1 MSSTLVSVVI
11 ASWNRKDDV
20 LETLP
25 SIYEQDYKN
34 YEIIV
39 VDNGSTDG
47 TVEVLREQHPDVI
60 LVPLSEN
67 LGATGGRNAGID
79 VTKGDIVFFLDSDCS
94 MQHDTLVNTVRKF
107 ESDSKLGILGCKILN
122 YYTGKIDG
130 TTGWAFTSAV
140 SPDSEF
146 ESFSFS
152 ETGSAIRRSALEE
165 AGPFWDFLFFGRE
178 GEDLSIRVW
187 DAGYTVI
194 FYPEAIVH
202 HRESPEKRVIGSQRE
217 YFDLRNCFYIYFTRY
232 PWDMFLRVMAVKVG
246 SATVRGIRRRNVH
259 KTVLRALADLV
270 RHMPYLWKERN
281 PISRETA
288 DYYFALQRQ
297 HGPLSWS
304 VGSWLRAKV

>member
-1 MSSTLVSVVI
+1 MDSTLVSIVI

-25 SIYEQDYKN
+25 SIYDQDYPH

-39 VDNGSTDG
+39 VDNGSTDN
-47 TVEVLREQHPDVI
+47 TVEALREQYPDVV
-60 LVPLSEN
+60 LVPLTEN
-67 LGATGGRNAGID
+67 LGATGGRNAGIA
-79 VTKGDIVFFLDSDCS
+79 VAKGDIIFFLDSDCS
-94 MQHDTLVNTVRKF
+94 MQHDTLTNVVRKF
-107 ESDSKLGILGCKILN
+107 ESDPKVGILGCKVLN
-122 YYTGKIDG
+122 YFTGQIDG
-130 TTGWAFTSAV
+130 ATGWAFTSSV
-140 SPDSEF
+140 DENTEF

-152 ETGSAIRRSALEE
+152 ETGSAIRKAAVDE

-187 DAGYTVI
+187 DAGYTVMY
-194 FYPEAIVH
+194 FPNAIVH

-232 PWDMFLRVMAVKVG
+232 PWDMFVRVMTMKVG
-246 SATVRGIRRRNVH
+246 SATLRGIRRRNAH
-259 KTVLRALADLV
+259 ETVLRALSDLA
-270 RHMPYLWKERN
+270 RNLPYLWKERD

-288 DYYFALQRQ
+288 DYYFTLQRE

>member
-1 MSSTLVSVVI
+1 MNSMLVSIVI

-25 SIYEQDYKN
+25 SIYGQDYPN

-39 VDNGSTDG
+39 VDNGSTDN
-47 TVEVLREQHPDVI
+47 TVEALREQYPDVV
-60 LVPLSEN
+60 LVPLTEN

-79 VTKGDIVFFLDSDCS
+79 VAKGDIIFFLDSDCS
-94 MQHDTLVNTVRKF
+94 MQHDTLVNTVHKF
-107 ESDSKLGILGCKILN
+107 ESDPKLGILGCKILN
-122 YYTGKIDG
+122 YFTGKLDG
-130 TTGWAFTSAV
+130 ATGWAFTSSV
-140 SPDSEF
+140 DPNTEF

-152 ETGSAIRRSALEE
+152 ETGSAIRRTALEE

-187 DAGYTVI
+187 DAGYTVM

-232 PWDMFLRVMAVKVG
+232 PWDMFVRVMTMKVG
-246 SATVRGIRRRNVH
+246 SATLRGIRRRNAH
-259 KTVLRALADLV
+259 KTVFRALSDLV
-270 RHMPYLWKERN
+270 RNLPYLLKERN

-288 DYYFALQRQ
+288 DYYFTLQRE

-304 VGSWLRAKV
+304 MGSWLRAKV